1 MRRTAKRVI
10 AVNPGVH
17 LNLLVLAT
25 SALSLMQPLHNMVGK
40 DYMCKHTTPCQG
52 HVPPQT
58 FGGHSRHP
66 SDVTHG

>member
-25 SALSLMQPLHNMVGK
+25 SALSLIQPLHNIWWGG
-40 DYMCKHTTPCQG
+40 TT
-52 HVPPQT
+52 
-58 FGGHSRHP
+58 
-66 SDVTHG
+66 